1 MIEAEWR
8 AYNTTAEMA
17 DAVADEIG
25 HLIESALEAR
35 DEAFIALPGGKTPL
49 PIFERLAAKK
59 IDWNRVTIIP
69 TDDRLVPITDPL
81 SNAATI
87 AHHFLTKGAR
97 VLPIVVEET
106 ADYHTAGEAANA
118 QLADLKWPP
127 DLVWLG
133 VGTDGHTA
141 SIFQGPDLEEAL
153 EGPKRRRAI
162 GVMPDPLP
170 SEAPV
175 ARVTLSRAAILSA
188 RMVMLTLSGAEKR
201 AVVERA
207 LKDGPSSEVP
217 IGRVLADARGPLE
230 IHWSA
235 T

>member
-1 MIEAEWR
+1 MTEAEWR
-8 AYNTTAEMA
+8 AYDTTAEMA

-35 DEAFIALPGGKTPL
+35 DEAFIALPGGKTPI

-69 TDDRLVPITDPL
+69 T
-81 SNAATI
+81 
-87 AHHFLTKGAR
+87 GAR
-97 VLPIVVEET
+97 VLPIVAKET

-141 SIFQGPDLEEAL
+141 SIFQGPDFE
-153 EGPKRRRAI
+153 
-162 GVMPDPLP
+162 
-170 SEAPV
+170 
-175 ARVTLSRAAILSA
+175 
-188 RMVMLTLSGAEKR
+188 
-201 AVVERA
+201 
-207 LKDGPSSEVP
+207 
-217 IGRVLADARGPLE
+217 
-230 IHWSA
+230 
-235 T
+235 

>member
-1 MIEAEWR
+1 MTETEWR
-8 AYNTTAEMA
+8 AYDTTAEMA

-35 DEAFIALPGGKTPL
+35 DEAFIALPGGKTPI
-49 PIFERLAAKK
+49 PIFERLAAKE
-59 IDWNRVTIIP
+59 IDWDRVTIIP
-69 TDDRLVPITDPL
+69 TDDRVVPITDPL

-87 AHHFLTKGAR
+87 AHHFLPKGAR
-97 VLPIVVEET
+97 VLPIVAKET

-141 SIFQGPDLEEAL
+141 SIFQGPDFEEAIG
-153 EGPKRRRAI
+153 GPRRRRAI

-170 SEAPV
+170 PEAPV
-175 ARVTLSRAAILSA
+175 PRVTLSRAAILSA
-188 RMVMLTLSGAEKR
+188 RMVMLTLSGFEKR
-201 AVVERA
+201 AMVERA
-207 LKDGPSSEVP
+207 LKDGPSSEAP
-217 IGRVLADARGPLE
+217 IGRVLADARGPVE

-235 T
+235 R

>member
-1 MIEAEWR
+1 MIE
-8 AYNTTAEMA
+8 T
-17 DAVADEIG
+17 
-25 HLIESALEAR
+25 ALEAR
-35 DEAFIALPGGKTPL
+35 DEAFIALPGGKTPI

-87 AHHFLTKGAR
+87 AHHFLPKGAR
-97 VLPIVVEET
+97 VLPIVVKDA

-118 QLADLKWPP
+118 QLADLRWPP

-141 SIFQGPDLEEAL
+141 SLFEGPDLEEAL

-170 SEAPV
+170 PEAPV

-188 RMVMLTLSGAEKR
+188 RMVMLTLSGSEKR

-207 LKDGPSSEVP
+207 LAEGPSSEAP
-217 IGRVLADARGPLE
+217 IGRVLADAKVLAR
-230 IHWSA
+230 
-235 T
+235 

>member
-1 MIEAEWR
+1 MTEAEWR
-8 AYNTTAEMA
+8 AYDTSAEMA

-25 HLIESALEAR
+25 YLIECALEAR
-35 DEAFIALPGGKTPL
+35 DEAFIALPGGKTPI
-49 PIFERLAAKK
+49 PIFERLAAKEV
-59 IDWNRVTIIP
+59 DWNRVTIIP
-69 TDDRLVPITDPL
+69 TDDRVVPITNPL

-87 AHHFLTKGAR
+87 AHHFLPKGAH
-97 VLPIVVEET
+97 VLSIVAKET

-141 SIFQGPDLEEAL
+141 SIFQGPDLEEAI
-153 EGPKRRRAI
+153 EGPRRRRAI

-170 SEAPV
+170 PEAPV
-175 ARVTLSRAAILSA
+175 PRVTLSRAAILSA
-188 RMVMLTLSGAEKR
+188 RMVMLTLTGSEKR

-207 LKDGPSSEVP
+207 LRDGPSSEVP
-217 IGRVLADARGPLE
+217 IGRVLADARGPVE